1 MNSEMCKSEFVFVCS
16 LLNFTS
22 TRVSL
27 LCHYQFFS
35 PYFPLQCCF
44 AWIVIHVEDEED
56 GSSTGGVIHWN
67 TSPGCS
73 VYVFFLD
80 VWLHVELIYA
90 WSVLLFPPAN
100 SLAAT
105 TSNQNALG
113 SMEDILHL
121 VWRSSTVLLSGRYSR
136 I

>member
-1 MNSEMCKSEFVFVCS
+1 MNSEMYKSKFVFVCS
-16 LLNFTS
+16 LFSFTS

-44 AWIVIHVEDEED
+44 ARIVIHVEDEED

-80 VWLHVELIYA
+80 VWLHVELIYT
-90 WSVLLFPPAN
+90 WSVLLFQSTCEFSRCN
-100 SLAAT
+100 YFESERLGKYGGHLA
-105 TSNQNALG
+105 SCL
-113 SMEDILHL
+113 EE
-121 VWRSSTVLLSGRYSR
+121 
-136 I
+136 